1 MTVKTSFVTALTL
14 LATAVAADPAPVADL
29 SRSSV
34 QGISTQ
40 TAVRSGSVSER
51 LAALER
57 VVEARA
63 AAQLSMQQQLE
74 TLLTEVSELR
84 GTTEEHSYKLEQ
96 ILQQQRDIYQEIDRR
111 LGGAAA
117 GTTSSQTTGS
127 AQQPEAVVPA
137 GNPAAVVA
145 ADEAAAAESAVPTPQ
160 PTSGG
165 ALNEAQAYE
174 QAINYV
180 VKDRNYTA
188 AIPAFEEFIQ
198 NYPNSEY
205 TSTSHYWLGQL
216 YYQKNEFAKAKTH
229 YERVVKQ
236 FPNSSKVPD
245 ALLKLGLVADKQNDA
260 AAAKKYYNQLI
271 KSFPKSKAAA
281 TAKAKLESR

>member
-1 MTVKTSFVTALTL
+1 MTVKTSLVTVLSLVAV
-14 LATAVAADPAPVADL
+14 AVAADPAPVADL
-29 SRSSV
+29 SRSSS

-40 TAVRSGSVSER
+40 TTARSGSVSER

-57 VVEARA
+57 VVDARA
-63 AAQLSMQQQLE
+63 AAQLAMQQQLE

-117 GTTSSQTTGS
+117 GNVSSQTT
-127 AQQPEAVVPA
+127 APTQQPVTEVPA

-145 ADEAAAAESAVPTPQ
+145 ADEAAAAESAAPVPQ
-160 PTSGG
+160 VAASGQ
-165 ALNEAQAYE
+165 LNEAQAYE

-180 VKDRNYTA
+180 VKDRNYAA
-188 AIPAFEEFIQ
+188 AIPAFEDFIKT
-198 NYPNSEY
+198 YPNSEY

-260 AAAKKYYNQLI
+260 AAAKKYYSQLV

>member
-1 MTVKTSFVTALTL
+1 MTVKTSFVAVLTL
-14 LATAVAADPAPVADL
+14 VAAAVAADPAPVADL
-29 SRSSV
+29 SRSSS
-34 QGISTQ
+34 QGIATQST
-40 TAVRSGSVSER
+40 VRSGSVSER

-63 AAQLSMQQQLE
+63 AAQLATQQQLE

-117 GTTSSQTTGS
+117 GTVSSQTTVP
-127 AQQPEAVVPA
+127 AQQEAVVPA

-145 ADEAAAAESAVPTPQ
+145 ADEAAAAESAAPTPQ
-160 PTSGG
+160 VAATGQ
-165 ALNEAQAYE
+165 LNEAQAYE

-180 VKDRNYTA
+180 VKDRNYAA
-188 AIPAFEEFIQ
+188 AIPAFEDFIK

>member
-1 MTVKTSFVTALTL
+1 MTVKTSLVTVLTL
-14 LATAVAADPAPVADL
+14 FAVAVSADPAPVADL
-29 SRSSV
+29 SRSST
-34 QGISTQ
+34 QGIATQ
-40 TAVRSGSVSER
+40 TAARSGSVSER

-57 VVEARA
+57 IVDARA
-63 AAQLSMQQQLE
+63 SAQLAMQQQLE

-111 LGGAAA
+111 LGGASA
-117 GTTSSQTTGS
+117 GSSPQAS
-127 AQQPEAVVPA
+127 AQSQQAQPIVPA

-145 ADEAAAAESAVPTPQ
+145 ADEAAAAEAAAPPQVAVTGQ
-160 PTSGG
+160 
-165 ALNEAQAYE
+165 LNEAQAYE

-180 VKDRNYTA
+180 VKDRNYAA
-188 AIPAFEEFIQ
+188 AIPAFEDFIKT
-198 NYPNSEY
+198 YPNSEY

-216 YYQKNEFAKAKTH
+216 YYQKNEFSKAKTH
-229 YERVVKQ
+229 YDRVVKQ
-236 FPNSSKVPD
+236 YPNSNKVPD

-260 AAAKKYYNQLI
+260 AAAKRYYNQLI

>member
-1 MTVKTSFVTALTL
+1 MTVKKSLVTVLTL
-14 LATAVAADPAPVADL
+14 IATAVSADPAPVADL
-29 SRSSV
+29 SRSSS

-40 TAVRSGSVSER
+40 TTARSGSVSER

-57 VVEARA
+57 VVDARA
-63 AAQLSMQQQLE
+63 AAQLAMQQQLE

-117 GTTSSQTTGS
+117 GAVSTQTP
-127 AQQPEAVVPA
+127 APVQQEAVVPA

-145 ADEAAAAESAVPTPQ
+145 ADEAAATESAAPTPQ
-160 PTSGG
+160 VAATGQ
-165 ALNEAQAYE
+165 LNEAQAYE

-180 VKDRNYTA
+180 VKDRNYAA
-188 AIPAFEEFIQ
+188 AIPAFEDFIK

>member
-1 MTVKTSFVTALTL
+1 MDVKKSLITALSL
-14 LATAVAADPAPVADL
+14 ISIAVLANPAPVADL
-29 SRSSV
+29 SRSSNKTFGA
-34 QGISTQ
+34 QNS
-40 TAVRSGSVSER
+40 ARAGSVEER

-63 AAQLSMQQQLE
+63 SAQLEMQQQLQ
-74 TLLTEVSELR
+74 TLLDEVSELR
-84 GTTEEHSYKLEQ
+84 GTTEVHNHKLEE

-117 GTTSSQTTGS
+117 GATSSQTS
-127 AQQPEAVVPA
+127 VPAQQPEAVVPA

-165 ALNEAQAYE
+165 VLNEAQAYE

-271 KSFPKSKAAA
+271 KSFPKSKAAT

>member
-1 MTVKTSFVTALTL
+1 MTVKTSFVAVLTL
-14 LATAVAADPAPVADL
+14 VAAAVAADPAPVADL
-29 SRSSV
+29 SRSSS
-34 QGISTQ
+34 QGIATQ
-40 TAVRSGSVSER
+40 SAVRSGSVSER

-63 AAQLSMQQQLE
+63 AAQLATQQQLE

-117 GTTSSQTTGS
+117 GTVSSQTTVP
-127 AQQPEAVVPA
+127 AQQEAVVPA

-145 ADEAAAAESAVPTPQ
+145 ADEAAAAESAAPTPQ
-160 PTSGG
+160 VAATGQ
-165 ALNEAQAYE
+165 LNEAQAYE

-180 VKDRNYTA
+180 VKDRNYAA
-188 AIPAFEEFIQ
+188 AIPAFEDFIK

>member
-1 MTVKTSFVTALTL
+1 MTVKTSLVTVLSLVAV
-14 LATAVAADPAPVADL
+14 AVAADPAPVADL
-29 SRSSV
+29 SRSSS

-40 TAVRSGSVSER
+40 TTARSGSVSER

-57 VVEARA
+57 VVDARA
-63 AAQLSMQQQLE
+63 AAQLAMQQQLE

-117 GTTSSQTTGS
+117 GNVSSQTT
-127 AQQPEAVVPA
+127 APTQQPVTEVPA

-145 ADEAAAAESAVPTPQ
+145 ADEAAAAESAAPAPQ
-160 PTSGG
+160 VTASGQ
-165 ALNEAQAYE
+165 LNEAQAYE

-180 VKDRNYTA
+180 VKDRNYAA
-188 AIPAFEEFIQ
+188 AIPAFEDFIKT
-198 NYPNSEY
+198 YPNSEY

-260 AAAKKYYNQLI
+260 AAAKKYYSQLV

>member
-1 MTVKTSFVTALTL
+1 MTVKKSLVTALTL
-14 LATAVAADPAPVADL
+14 VASAVAADPAPVADL
-29 SRSSV
+29 SRSSS

-40 TAVRSGSVSER
+40 TTARSGSVSER

-57 VVEARA
+57 VVDARA
-63 AAQLSMQQQLE
+63 AAQLEMQQQLE

-117 GTTSSQTTGS
+117 GAVSTQTTAP
-127 AQQPEAVVPA
+127 AQQEAVVPA

-145 ADEAAAAESAVPTPQ
+145 ADEAAAAESAAPTPQ
-160 PTSGG
+160 VAATGQ
-165 ALNEAQAYE
+165 LNEAQAYE

-180 VKDRNYTA
+180 VKDRNYAA
-188 AIPAFEEFIQ
+188 AIPAFEDFIK

>member
-1 MTVKTSFVTALTL
+1 MTVKKSLVTVLSLFAV
-14 LATAVAADPAPVADL
+14 AVAADPAPVADL
-29 SRSSV
+29 SRSSS

-40 TAVRSGSVSER
+40 TTARSGSVSER

-63 AAQLSMQQQLE
+63 AAQLAMQQQLE

-117 GTTSSQTTGS
+117 GSVSSQATGP
-127 AQQPEAVVPA
+127 AQQEAVVPA

-145 ADEAAAAESAVPTPQ
+145 ADEAAAAESAASTPQ
-160 PTSGG
+160 IAATGQ
-165 ALNEAQAYE
+165 LNEAQAYE

-180 VKDRNYTA
+180 VKDRNYAA
-188 AIPAFEEFIQ
+188 AIPAFEDFIK

>member
-1 MTVKTSFVTALTL
+1 MTVKTSLVTVFTL
-14 LATAVAADPAPVADL
+14 VAAAVSADPAPVADL
-29 SRSSV
+29 SRSSS
-34 QGISTQ
+34 QGISIQ
-40 TAVRSGSVSER
+40 TTARSGSVSER

-57 VVEARA
+57 VVDARA
-63 AAQLSMQQQLE
+63 AAQLAMQQQLE

-111 LGGAAA
+111 LGGSAA
-117 GTTSSQTTGS
+117 GPVSSQTTGP
-127 AQQPEAVVPA
+127 AQQEAVVPA

-145 ADEAAAAESAVPTPQ
+145 ADEAAAAESAATTPQ
-160 PTSGG
+160 IAATGQ
-165 ALNEAQAYE
+165 LNEAQAYE

-180 VKDRNYTA
+180 VKDRNYAA
-188 AIPAFEEFIQ
+188 AIPAFEDFIKT
-198 NYPNSEY
+198 YPNSEY

>member
-1 MTVKTSFVTALTL
+1 MTVKTSLVTVLTL
-14 LATAVAADPAPVADL
+14 FAVAVSADPAPVADL
-29 SRSSV
+29 SRSST
-34 QGISTQ
+34 QGIATQ
-40 TAVRSGSVSER
+40 TAARSGSVSER

-57 VVEARA
+57 VVDARA
-63 AAQLSMQQQLE
+63 SAQLAMQQQLE

-111 LGGAAA
+111 LGGASA
-117 GTTSSQTTGS
+117 GTAPQAS
-127 AQQPEAVVPA
+127 AQSQQAQTIVPA

-145 ADEAAAAESAVPTPQ
+145 ADEAAAAEAAAPPQVAVTGQ
-160 PTSGG
+160 
-165 ALNEAQAYE
+165 LNEAQAYE

-180 VKDRNYTA
+180 VKDRNYAA
-188 AIPAFEEFIQ
+188 AIPAFEDFIKT
-198 NYPNSEY
+198 YPNSEY

-229 YERVVKQ
+229 YDRVVKQ
-236 FPNSSKVPD
+236 FPNSNKVPD

-260 AAAKKYYNQLI
+260 AAAKRYYNQLI

-281 TAKAKLESR
+281 TAKAKLDSR

>member
-1 MTVKTSFVTALTL
+1 MTVKKSLVTVLTL
-14 LATAVAADPAPVADL
+14 VAATVTADPAPVADL
-29 SRSSV
+29 SRSSS

-40 TAVRSGSVSER
+40 TTARSGSVSER

-57 VVEARA
+57 VVDARA
-63 AAQLSMQQQLE
+63 AAQLAMQQQLE

-111 LGGAAA
+111 LGGSAA
-117 GTTSSQTTGS
+117 GTVSTQTTVPTQQES
-127 AQQPEAVVPA
+127 AVPA

-145 ADEAAAAESAVPTPQ
+145 ADEAAAAESAAAPQ
-160 PTSGG
+160 NAASGQ
-165 ALNEAQAYE
+165 LNEAQAYE

-180 VKDRNYTA
+180 VKDRNYAA
-188 AIPAFEEFIQ
+188 AIPAFEDFIKT
-198 NYPNSEY
+198 YPNSEY

>member
-1 MTVKTSFVTALTL
+1 MTVKTSLVTVLTL
-14 LATAVAADPAPVADL
+14 FAVAVSADPAPVADL
-29 SRSSV
+29 SRSST
-34 QGISTQ
+34 QGIATQ
-40 TAVRSGSVSER
+40 TAARSGSVSER

-57 VVEARA
+57 VVEARGS
-63 AAQLSMQQQLE
+63 AQLAMQQQLE

-84 GTTEEHSYKLEQ
+84 GTTEEHSFKLEQ

-111 LGGAAA
+111 LGGASA
-117 GTTSSQTTGS
+117 GTAPQAS
-127 AQQPEAVVPA
+127 AQSQQAQTVVPA

-145 ADEAAAAESAVPTPQ
+145 ADEAAAAESAAPPQ
-160 PTSGG
+160 VAVTGQF
-165 ALNEAQAYE
+165 NEAQAYE

-180 VKDRNYTA
+180 VKDRNYAA
-188 AIPAFEEFIQ
+188 AIPAFEDFIKT
-198 NYPNSEY
+198 YPNSEY

-229 YERVVKQ
+229 YDRVVKQ
-236 FPNSSKVPD
+236 FPNSNKVPD

-260 AAAKKYYNQLI
+260 AAAKRYYNQLI

-281 TAKAKLESR
+281 TAKAKLDSR

>member
-1 MTVKTSFVTALTL
+1 MTVKTSLVTVLTL
-14 LATAVAADPAPVADL
+14 VAVAVAADPAPVADL
-29 SRSSV
+29 SRSSN
-34 QGISTQ
+34 QGITPQ

-63 AAQLSMQQQLE
+63 AAQLAMQQQLD

-84 GTTEEHSYKLEQ
+84 GSTEEHSYKLEQ

-111 LGGAAA
+111 LGGGAA
-117 GTTSSQTTGS
+117 GATSTQTTVPSSQPTTI
-127 AQQPEAVVPA
+127 VPA

-145 ADEAAAAESAVPTPQ
+145 ADEAAAAESAASTPQ
-160 PTSGG
+160 VPASSP
-165 ALNEAQAYE
+165 LNEAQAYE

-180 VKDRNYTA
+180 VKDRNYAA
-188 AIPAFEEFIQ
+188 AIPAFEAFIQ
-198 NYPNSEY
+198 NYPSSEY

-260 AAAKKYYNQLI
+260 AAAKKYYNQLV

>member
-1 MTVKTSFVTALTL
+1 MTVKKSLVTVLTL
-14 LATAVAADPAPVADL
+14 VASAVAADPAPVADL
-29 SRSSV
+29 SRSSS

-40 TAVRSGSVSER
+40 TTARSGSVSER

-57 VVEARA
+57 VVDARA
-63 AAQLSMQQQLE
+63 AAQLEMQQQLE

-117 GTTSSQTTGS
+117 GAVSTQTTAP
-127 AQQPEAVVPA
+127 AQQEAVVPA

-145 ADEAAAAESAVPTPQ
+145 ADEAAAAESAAPTPQ
-160 PTSGG
+160 VAATGQ
-165 ALNEAQAYE
+165 LNEAQAYE

-180 VKDRNYTA
+180 VKDRNYAA
-188 AIPAFEEFIQ
+188 AIPAFEDFIK

>member
-1 MTVKTSFVTALTL
+1 MTVKKSLVTVLTL
-14 LATAVAADPAPVADL
+14 IAAAVVADPAPVADL
-29 SRSSV
+29 SRSSS

-40 TAVRSGSVSER
+40 TTARSGSVSER

-57 VVEARA
+57 VVDARA
-63 AAQLSMQQQLE
+63 AAQLAMQQQLE

-117 GTTSSQTTGS
+117 GAVSTQTTAP
-127 AQQPEAVVPA
+127 AQQEAVVPA

-145 ADEAAAAESAVPTPQ
+145 ADEAAAAESAASTPQ
-160 PTSGG
+160 IAATGQ
-165 ALNEAQAYE
+165 LNEAQAYE

-180 VKDRNYTA
+180 VKDRNYAA
-188 AIPAFEEFIQ
+188 AIPAFEDFIK

-236 FPNSSKVPD
+236 FPNSSKVPV
-245 ALLKLGLVADKQNDA
+245 ALLKLGLVADNQNDA

>member
-1 MTVKTSFVTALTL
+1 MTVKTSLVTVLSLVAV
-14 LATAVAADPAPVADL
+14 AVAADPAPVADL
-29 SRSSV
+29 SRSSS

-40 TAVRSGSVSER
+40 TTARSGSVSER

-63 AAQLSMQQQLE
+63 AAQLAMQQQLE

-117 GTTSSQTTGS
+117 GSVSSQATGP
-127 AQQPEAVVPA
+127 AQQEAVVPA

-145 ADEAAAAESAVPTPQ
+145 ADEAAAAESAASTPQ
-160 PTSGG
+160 IAATGQ
-165 ALNEAQAYE
+165 LNEAQAYE

-180 VKDRNYTA
+180 VKDRNYAA
-188 AIPAFEEFIQ
+188 AIPAFEDFIK